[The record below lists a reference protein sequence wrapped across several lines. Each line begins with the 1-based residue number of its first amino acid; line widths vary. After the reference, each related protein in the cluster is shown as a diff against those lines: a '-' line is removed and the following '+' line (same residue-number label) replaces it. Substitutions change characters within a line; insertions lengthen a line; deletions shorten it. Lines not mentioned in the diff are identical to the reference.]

1 MIGRIQGEIIEK
13 GSDFVLVDMN
23 GVGFVVHT
31 PAALLDEL
39 DAGVVCLYTH
49 LHVRENELTLY
60 GFGDREALQLFRT
73 LLSVQGIGPKV
84 ALSIIS
90 YVPMETLRQAIA
102 RDEAALLARV
112 PGIGPKKA
120 RQILFVLKDKI
131 AIEDVFA
138 PGPALTGTGNEVLAA
153 LTTLGYSVA
162 EAQAALRA
170 LSEEARQQPVEE
182 QIRLALSSLSR
193 L

>member
-1 MIGRIQGEIIEK
+1 MIGRIQGQVVEK
-13 GSDFVLVDMN
+13 GPDAVLVDVN

-31 PAALLDEL
+31 PTSVLDETDL
-39 DAGVVCLYTH
+39 GVVCLYTH
-49 LHVRENELTLY
+49 LHVRENELTLF
-60 GFGDREALQLFRT
+60 GFRDQEQLRLFRT

-90 YVPMETLRQAIA
+90 HVSLETLRQAVA

-131 AIEDVFA
+131 GSEDVFA
-138 PGPALTGTGNEVLAA
+138 SGPALTETGNEVLAA
-153 LTTLGYSVA
+153 LTTLGYSAA
-162 EAQAALRA
+162 EAQAALRS
-170 LSEEARQQPVEE
+170 LSEDARQEPVEE
-182 QIRLALSSLSR
+182 QVRLALISLSR